1 MNKYCVVTCIFN
13 DYDLVREPLV
23 IDNDCDYYL
32 FTDNKNLT
40 SDNWKIKNLRIHWHS
55 NKLYI
60 DGQYLCCYE
69 HNTDIKR
76 VCDDNNEGVIFNR
89 PIIIDNF

>member
-23 IDNDCDYYL
+23 IDNNCDYYL

-40 SDNWKIKNLRIHWHS
+40 SDNWKIIYLQNFDTNLLTGVQKTYMWKYKFRS
-55 NKLYI
+55 NI
-60 DGQYLCCYE
+60 
-69 HNTDIKR
+69 
-76 VCDDNNEGVIFNR
+76 
-89 PIIIDNF
+89 